1 LTLVA
6 LPGIN
11 NTEIDTNRYS
21 PLPPKSGTAP
31 GQTFFIAKER
41 AMPLKKIVG
50 ASFLAPLLFVTAAF
64 ADDVAPLASGTVA
77 GVEGA
82 QETNSNI
89 PLYVGL
95 GVLAAAAI
103 FAATSGGG
111 NGATIGTATGTTSTG
126 TNP

>member
-1 LTLVA
+1 
-6 LPGIN
+6 
-11 NTEIDTNRYS
+11 
-21 PLPPKSGTAP
+21 
-31 GQTFFIAKER
+31 
-41 AMPLKKIVG
+41 MPFKKIVG
-50 ASFLAPLLFVTAAF
+50 GFLAPLLFVTAAF
-64 ADDVAPLASGTVA
+64 ADDVAPLASGTAA
-77 GVEGA
+77 GVEQA